1 MTDFFP
7 GIDIDKMINN
17 LRSAGSPYGINFNS
31 YELMCNSRLALEVSE
46 YAKDN
51 GKFDL
56 LHELIFKAYFL
67 EGKDIGKLETILH
80 VSEQAGLN
88 IIELQNQLQGNTYN
102 NRLAQARD
110 LASIFKVAG
119 LPTYIIND
127 DKKIVGA
134 QRYEVFVRSIKEVLD
149 QG

>member
-110 LASIFKVAG
+110 LASTFKVAG